1 MVLKRRKKCIF
12 VLCHYNN
19 VTTCDYEY
27 ERYNCIYLSI
37 LYINIGSGNGKQ
49 LIGWV
54 KDNWAWCDWF
64 FKVPRMER
72 LIMPKDNWKKENKTG
87 SWNFIYFTNNH
98 ISSSSYSFSD

>member
-49 LIGWV
+49 LIG
-54 KDNWAWCDWF
+54 
-64 FKVPRMER
+64 
-72 LIMPKDNWKKENKTG
+72 
-87 SWNFIYFTNNH
+87 
-98 ISSSSYSFSD
+98 